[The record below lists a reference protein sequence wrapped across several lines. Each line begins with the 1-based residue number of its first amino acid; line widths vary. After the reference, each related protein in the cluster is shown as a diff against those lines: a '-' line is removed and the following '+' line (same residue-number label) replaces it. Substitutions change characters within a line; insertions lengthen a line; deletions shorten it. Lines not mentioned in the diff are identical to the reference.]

1 MIPVVQK
8 SKHTVLQFLPL
19 RDEHVVPLDDLDP
32 EAVRVAVRQELIRN
46 PDRPDGIRHAAALSA
61 VAKLLGFRGG
71 FDGYQ
76 KQWPSLCTFMRE
88 HGLLHRKNLLAPP
101 PEAWAVLTLRRQY
114 LAERIFNSGRPLP
127 ERIFTGHDLDWAP
140 LDQHSHPPMSGPM
153 EARYALPVVDP
164 TEVAPFL
171 ARHLHTHVFAGF
183 NLLHDGLVHPRA
195 DDRLVAATCFNPT
208 TPPEEVKEIQ
218 REDSESFRLFQQ
230 WIDRDR
236 RGWVELIRY
245 NRSLVFLRAPDGA
258 YDFVFRGLRDRPP
271 PAAPFDGNL
280 SPRDI
285 PDVLSTHARF
295 ERWRYFQV
303 ERWSESDEW
312 EAETAYYTAG
322 GDSLRYPGT
331 LEVVRR
337 WSVAQGSYQAPTLP
351 VDRTALDGFV
361 PVAVDGARSLFVS
374 PLVTIAALR
383 RFLAET
389 DYEKR
394 RAEKVDDLA
403 APNHDPDELPACVNW
418 YDAQAY
424 ARWFEQKHH
433 RPVRLL
439 RCAEYL
445 QLHPGAL
452 PAGALP
458 RQAPGTDPMQ
468 ARLTN
473 GCVDFIKPDGT
484 RRTEWAF
491 IGGDEQARFRPGL
504 SWREGAGGLR
514 FIAAIGF
521 GEWLFEHNETSAAAV
536 STASLQGIH
545 DGLPVARDF
554 FPSSSWGKYRAC
566 KIGFR
571 LCYEADDT
579 TTQGVAR

>member
-1 MIPVVQK
+1 MIPRVQK

-19 RDEHVVPLDDLDP
+19 REEHVVPLDDLAP
-32 EAVRVAVRQELIRN
+32 EAIRVAVRDELIRN
-46 PDRPDGIRHAAALSA
+46 PDSPEGIRHAAALSA
-61 VAKLLGFRGG
+61 VSKRLGFRGG

-76 KQWPSLCTFMRE
+76 KQWPSLRDFMRE

-101 PEAWAVLTLRRQY
+101 PEAWSVLTLRRQY

-127 ERIFTGHDLDWAP
+127 KRIFTGHDFDWAFV
-140 LDQHSHPPMSGPM
+140 DQHSHPPMSGPM
-153 EARYALPVVDP
+153 QARYALPVVDP
-164 TEVAPFL
+164 AEVAPFL
-171 ARHLHTHVFAGF
+171 ARHLRTHVSAGF
-183 NLLHDGLVHPRA
+183 NLLHDGLVHPRS
-195 DDRLVAATCFNPT
+195 DDRLVTGTWFNPP
-208 TPPEEVKEIQ
+208 TPPEEVKEIR
-218 REDSESFRLFQQ
+218 REDTESFRLFQQ

-245 NRSLVFLRAPDGA
+245 NRELVFLRAPDGA

-280 SPRDI
+280 SPLDI
-285 PDVLSTHARF
+285 PDVLMFHACF

-303 ERWSESDEW
+303 ERWSDRDEW
-312 EAETAYYTAG
+312 EAETAYYAAG
-322 GDSLRYPGT
+322 GDSSQYPGMR
-331 LEVVRR
+331 EVARR
-337 WSVAQGSYQAPTLP
+337 WAVARGIYQAPTLAT
-351 VDRTALDGFV
+351 DRTALDNFV
-361 PVAVDGARSLFVS
+361 PVAVDGGSTLLVS
-374 PLVTIAALR
+374 PLVTIAELR

-389 DYEKR
+389 GYEAR
-394 RAEKVDDLA
+394 RAEKIDDLA
-403 APNHDPDELPACVNW
+403 APNHDPDHLPACVNW

-424 ARWFEQKHH
+424 ARWFEQKHQ

-445 QLHPGAL
+445 QMHPGAL

-458 RQAPGTDPMQ
+458 RRAPGTDPMQ

-484 RRTEWAF
+484 RRTTWGF
-491 IGGDEQARFRPGL
+491 IGGDEHARFRPGL

-521 GEWLFEHNETSAAAV
+521 GEWLFEHNETSAAAI

-545 DGLPVARDF
+545 DGLPVARDL

-579 TTQGVAR
+579 ATQEAAR

>member
-1 MIPVVQK
+1 MIPGVQK
-8 SKHTVLQFLPL
+8 SKRTVLQFLPL
-19 RDEHVVPLDDLDP
+19 RDGHVVPLDDLDP
-32 EAVRVAVRQELIRN
+32 DAIRVAVRDELIPN

-61 VAKLLGFRGG
+61 VAKLLGFDGG

-76 KQWPSLCTFMRE
+76 KQWSTLRAFMRE

-101 PEAWAVLTLRRQY
+101 PEAWSVLTLRRQY

-127 ERIFTGHDLDWAP
+127 KRIFTGHDFDWAFA
-140 LDQHSHPPMSGPM
+140 DQLSHPPMSGPM

-164 TEVAPFL
+164 AEVAPFL
-171 ARHLHTHVFAGF
+171 ARHLHTHVSAGF
-183 NLLHDGLVHPRA
+183 NLLHDGLVHPRES
-195 DDRLVAATCFNPT
+195 DRLVTGTWFNPT
-208 TPPEEVKEIQ
+208 TPPEEVKEIR
-218 REDSESFRLFQQ
+218 REDTESFRLFQQ

-285 PDVLSTHARF
+285 PDVLWTHARF

-303 ERWSESDEW
+303 ERWSDRDGW
-312 EAETAYYTAG
+312 DAETAWYDAG
-322 GDSLRYPGT
+322 GDSLRYPGI
-331 LEVVRR
+331 LEVARQ
-337 WSVAQGSYQAPTLP
+337 WAVARGIYQAPTLAT
-351 VDRTALDGFV
+351 DRTALDGFA
-361 PVAVDGARSLFVS
+361 PVAVDGGGTLLVS
-374 PLVTIAALR
+374 PLVTIAELR
-383 RFLAET
+383 RFLSET
-389 DYEKR
+389 GYEAR
-394 RAEKVDDLA
+394 RAEKIDDLS

-424 ARWFEQKHH
+424 ARWFEQKNH

-445 QLHPGAL
+445 YLHPGAL

-458 RQAPGTDPMQ
+458 RRAPGTDPMQ

-484 RRTEWAF
+484 RRTEWGF
-491 IGGDEQARFRPGL
+491 IGRDEHARFRPGL
-504 SWREGAGGLR
+504 SWREGPGGLR

-579 TTQGVAR
+579 TTQELAR